1 MPQDIAFDEPVIV
14 QISKLADQNGRPIV
28 RSHLREQF
36 TMQRL
41 TTLLVLERAA
51 DGLEVAE
58 ARQAFCSWAG
68 NELSAPISYAIS
80 LLRLF
85 GADFIYLE

>member
-1 MPQDIAFDEPVIV
+1 MTQDIAFDEPVIT
-14 QISKLADQNGRPIV
+14 QISSQPIRTVDQATEIV
-28 RSHLREQF
+28 RAHLRTQF

-58 ARQAFCSWAG
+58 ARQAFCSWAS
-68 NELSAPISYAIS
+68 NELLMLS
-80 LLRLF
+80 
-85 GADFIYLE
+85 

>member
-1 MPQDIAFDEPVIV
+1 MTQDIAFDEPVIV
-14 QISKLADQNGRPIV
+14 QIASQPIRTVDQAAQIV
-28 RSHLREQF
+28 RSHLRTQF

-58 ARQAFCSWAG
+58 ARQAFCSWASK
-68 NELSAPISYAIS
+68 EFPMSA
-80 LLRLF
+80 
-85 GADFIYLE
+85 

>member
-1 MPQDIAFDEPVIV
+1 MPQDIAFNEPVIV
-14 QISKLADQNGRPIV
+14 QISSQPIRTVDQAAQIV

-68 NELSAPISYAIS
+68 NELSAPIYTP
-80 LLRLF
+80 
-85 GADFIYLE
+85 

>member
-1 MPQDIAFDEPVIV
+1 MTQDIAFDEPVIV
-14 QISKLADQNGRPIV
+14 QISSQPVRTVDQAAEIV
-28 RSHLREQF
+28 RSHLRTQF

-58 ARQAFCSWAG
+58 ARQAFCSWAS
-68 NELSAPISYAIS
+68 NELPM
-80 LLRLF
+80 RRPV
-85 GADFIYLE
+85 

>member
-1 MPQDIAFDEPVIV
+1 MRMTQDIAFDEPVIV
-14 QISKLADQNGRPIV
+14 QISSQPIRTVDQAAEIV
-28 RSHLREQF
+28 RRTQF

-58 ARQAFCSWAG
+58 ARQAFCSWAS
-68 NELSAPISYAIS
+68 NELLMLP
-80 LLRLF
+80 
-85 GADFIYLE
+85 

>member
-14 QISKLADQNGRPIV
+14 QISSHPIRTVDQAVQIV
-28 RSHLREQF
+28 RSHLRAQF

-51 DGLEVAE
+51 DGLEIAE
-58 ARQAFCSWAG
+58 ARRAFCSWAC
-68 NELSAPISYAIS
+68 NELLTTA
-80 LLRLF
+80 
-85 GADFIYLE
+85 

>member
-1 MPQDIAFDEPVIV
+1 MTQDIAFDEPVIV
-14 QISKLADQNGRPIV
+14 QISSQPIRTVDQAAEIV
-28 RSHLREQF
+28 RAHLRTQF

-58 ARQAFCSWAG
+58 ARQAFCSWASS
-68 NELSAPISYAIS
+68 ELLNSVR
-80 LLRLF
+80 LLMPANKL
-85 GADFIYLE
+85 A

>member
-14 QISKLADQNGRPIV
+14 QISSQPVRTVDQAAQIV
-28 RSHLREQF
+28 RSHLRAQF

-58 ARQAFCSWAG
+58 ARQAFYSWARD
-68 NELSAPISYAIS
+68 EVVIPV
-80 LLRLF
+80 
-85 GADFIYLE
+85 

>member
-14 QISKLADQNGRPIV
+14 QISSQPVRTVDQAAQIV
-28 RSHLREQF
+28 RLHLRAQF

-41 TTLLVLERAA
+41 TTLLILERAA

-58 ARQAFCSWAG
+58 ARQAFCSWACDEG
-68 NELSAPISYAIS
+68 VIPV
-80 LLRLF
+80 
-85 GADFIYLE
+85 

>member
-1 MPQDIAFDEPVIV
+1 MTQDIAFDEPVIT
-14 QISKLADQNGRPIV
+14 QISSQPIRTVDQATEIV
-28 RSHLREQF
+28 RAHLQTQF

-58 ARQAFCSWAG
+58 AATSV
-68 NELSAPISYAIS
+68 
-80 LLRLF
+80 LLM
-85 GADFIYLE
+85 G